1 MNTNSEN
8 DGWTVVTAATAGAS
22 KAAKYVPP
30 HMKDSAVAAAPS
42 VQAQGAAPSVQGA
55 APSVAK
61 YVPPGMRAPV
71 ADMTPILGFAP
82 PTASPALQAAM
93 ASAPGAPVKKA
104 YVPPAQRSNSSS
116 NKVTGTFDEM
126 FPVTAVA
133 AAAAAA
139 PASWQ
144 GGNFL
149 EFLKNKEL
157 AALNEAPIDNGILA
171 SHTNVLTGKTFVAR
185 DLVLEESDDDDGGGY
200 VGPKNFYERQEVRLQ
215 QQAAMRLQML
225 RQRYGFEEPEDGST
239 GSVQESH
246 EDDDQGDFY
255 DNNSDSNEGEEEEV
269 YSD

>member
-1 MNTNSEN
+1 MSSMSNN
-8 DGWTVVTAATAGAS
+8 DGWTTVTSGVTAP
-22 KAAKYVPP
+22 KAKYVPP
-30 HMKDSAVAAAPS
+30 HMKDAAAAAAVPS
-42 VQAQGAAPSVQGA
+42 VQAAVAVPSVQA
-55 APSVAK
+55 VAK
-61 YVPPGMRAPV
+61 YVAPGMRAPL

-82 PTASPALQAAM
+82 PTASPALQAAL

-104 YVPPAQRSNSSS
+104 YVPPAQRSGSSSSSSSSS
-116 NKVTGTFDEM
+116 NSNQTFDEM
-126 FPVTAVA
+126 FPATACAA

-185 DLVLEESDDDDGGGY
+185 DLVFEDDDDSAGY
-200 VGPKNFYERQEVRLQ
+200 VGPKNFYERQEARLQ

-225 RQRYGFEEPEDGST
+225 RQRYGFEDTEDSST

-246 EDDDQGDFY
+246 EDDDQGEFY